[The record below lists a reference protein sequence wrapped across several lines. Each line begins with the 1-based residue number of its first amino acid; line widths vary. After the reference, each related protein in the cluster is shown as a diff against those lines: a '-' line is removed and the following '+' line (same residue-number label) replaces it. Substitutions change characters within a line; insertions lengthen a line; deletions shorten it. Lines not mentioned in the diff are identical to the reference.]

1 MLAHPS
7 PAIHPA
13 SEGDASRTDPS
24 IEGWQD
30 ACAQV
35 YGCSMATG
43 LRAAESALEAIEKLA
58 GSGLTA
64 QELLAE
70 AAPRIDRAVPS
81 DGYFLSATDPETT
94 LGIGAGV
101 VRDLPI
107 DMCQPTWDY
116 EFMVPD
122 YLKFTDIA
130 QSGRPVADLHEAT
143 GGRPDRS
150 PRWRAYGSAT
160 GFRAEVRTTFT
171 VGGATW
177 GIGQFDRLGD
187 SPRFSEEEK
196 AWLERVAPLVA
207 KGLRRA
213 LLAQPAAAPADRGP
227 GLVLLDE
234 DWSVVSAT
242 REAAAWLSEVD
253 GGITFAS
260 GADFAMPFE
269 AHVYAAQVRAAAEGQ
284 QPKATPRARVRTRT
298 GIWLLMHASMLEGTD
313 QLALI
318 IEPAKA
324 ADVAPLIVEAYGFS
338 ERELEVTRLIARGH
352 GTSQIAAKLF
362 ISPHT
367 VRDHVK
373 AVFEKVGVSSRGE
386 LVAKVFA
393 DHYAPVPHGEPPPA
407 GD

>member
-1 MLAHPS
+1 
-7 PAIHPA
+7 
-13 SEGDASRTDPS
+13 
-24 IEGWQD
+24 
-30 ACAQV
+30 
-35 YGCSMATG
+35 MATG
-43 LRAAESALEAIEKLA
+43 LRAPESTLDAIERLA

-64 QELLAE
+64 QQLLEE
-70 AAPRIDRAVPS
+70 AAERIDRVVPS
-81 DGYFLSATDPETT
+81 DGYFLGATDPETT
-94 LGIGAGV
+94 LSIGAGV
-101 VRDLPI
+101 VRDLPL
-107 DMCQPTWDY
+107 DMCQTTWDY
-116 EFMVPD
+116 EFRVPD
-122 YLKFTDIA
+122 YLKFADIA

-150 PRWRAYGSAT
+150 PRWREYGSAT

-171 VGGATW
+171 LGGATW

-187 SPRFSEEEK
+187 APRFSEEEK
-196 AWLERVAPLVA
+196 AWLERVVPLLA
-207 KGLRRA
+207 KGLRQA
-213 LLAQPAAAPADRGP
+213 LLAQPALAPPDRGP

-234 DWSVVSAT
+234 AGSVVSVT
-242 REAAAWLSEVD
+242 REAAAWLGEVD

-260 GADFAMPFE
+260 GADFTMPFE
-269 AHVYAAQVRAAAEGQ
+269 AHAYAARVRAAAEGQ
-284 QPKATPRARVRTRT
+284 HPDGRQRARVRTRT
-298 GIWLLMHASMLEGTD
+298 GVWLLMHGSMLEGTD

-338 ERELEVTRLIARGH
+338 QRELEVTRLIARGL

-362 ISPHT
+362 LSPHT

-393 DHYAPVPHGEPPPA
+393 DHYAPIPHGDPA
-407 GD
+407 ALGD